1 MEKVV
6 DYFVYS
12 GGKPLVVEL
21 KQESRSKN
29 LLAYAEKNKN
39 GKENKKNA

>member
-1 MEKVV
+1 MEKVE

-12 GGKPLVVEL
+12 GGKPLVVEVN
-21 KQESRSKN
+21 QESRSKN

-39 GKENKKNA
+39 GRENNKDA